1 MKYLTDEFLLCFL
14 FALATLNSSDVV
26 ETVTFKTETLLKLRD
41 QGLIKNSET
50 DTRDLKFENETSSQ
64 IPRPRLQNLWIVP
77 KFFKINRHH
86 FPSWTFLNFSHY
98 SDLFSLFLTCKYK
111 RKNSLNCSFTKLYPC
126 NFLSQNNRLVTEI
139 RVAFETETRNIGPR
153 DDSWGRDQVS
163 RLHHCQ
169 IAMLYFCI
177 GNTIVI
183 LTDNWL
189 HYICFIL
196 SLHSGI

>member
-86 FPSWTFLNFSHY
+86 FPS
-98 SDLFSLFLTCKYK
+98 
-111 RKNSLNCSFTKLYPC
+111 
-126 NFLSQNNRLVTEI
+126 
-139 RVAFETETRNIGPR
+139 
-153 DDSWGRDQVS
+153 
-163 RLHHCQ
+163 
-169 IAMLYFCI
+169 
-177 GNTIVI
+177 
-183 LTDNWL
+183 
-189 HYICFIL
+189 
-196 SLHSGI
+196 